1 MKAFFAALA
10 IPFVLGT
17 AGSAAMD
24 NDPLTEAQ
32 REEIRGMIGDYILE
46 NPEIIEEALIEL
58 QRRAQQ
64 REVQAMMSAISANID
79 LIYND
84 ERDPSFG
91 PDDAPIVIVE
101 FMDYK
106 CGYCRIAS
114 QWVTEAREAYGD
126 QIRFIFK
133 EYPILGPE
141 SREASRAA
149 MAALRQGEDIYWRF
163 HTAMVQ
169 SSGPLPTGRIENF
182 ARLAGVDIE
191 QMQRD
196 MEDPEIVTYL
206 EQTYALARAIGADG
220 TPFFII
226 NGQPVSGANRNALD
240 QLLANELRRVRA
252 AESGTGN

>member
-1 MKAFFAALA
+1 MKAFLSAAAGL
-10 IPFVLGT
+10 FLLGT
-17 AGSAAMD
+17 SSAIAQD
-24 NDPLTEAQ
+24 STFSDAQ

-46 NPEIIEEALIEL
+46 NPELIEEALIEL

-64 REVQAMMSAISANID
+64 REIEAMMGAIRANAD
-79 LIYND
+79 LIYSD

-114 QWVTEAREAYGD
+114 QWVNEARETYGD
-126 QIRFIFK
+126 QIRIVFK

-141 SREASRAA
+141 SREAARAA
-149 MAALRQGEDIYWRF
+149 MAALRQGDEIYWRF

-169 SSGPLPTGRIENF
+169 SSGPLPSGRIENF

-191 QMQRD
+191 QMQAD
-196 MEDPEIVTYL
+196 MEDPEIEVYL
-206 EQTYALARAIGADG
+206 EQTYALARAVGADG

-240 QLLANELRRVRA
+240 QILANELSAVQRA
-252 AESGTGN
+252 EAGSGE